1 MYIQL
6 EQRDYDL
13 IAEIVSES
21 KNGIGIEIEYSELC
35 IKVVFNKH
43 VLQHLDDDYYNGT
56 GAWEVDSVDF
66 TLVEVSCDGIE
77 IKYNNKELEKVIKD
91 WLWNR

>member
-6 EQRDYDL
+6 EQSDYDL
-13 IAEIVSES
+13 IAEMVAES

-66 TLVEVSCDGIE
+66 TLGEIHCEGVEV
-77 IKYNNKELEKVIKD
+77 KYNHKELEKTIID
-91 WLWNR
+91 YLWNR